1 MDIHDKPAFP
11 VANHRLLQP
20 GMTLR
25 EYYAGQA
32 LGAII
37 AATSRGQHTVL
48 RDDGLSAI
56 QSIARD
62 AVEMAD
68 ALLAALANAEAP

>member
-1 MDIHDKPAFP
+1 MPNLHAFP
-11 VANHRLLQP
+11 QSSLLEGP
-20 GMTLR
+20 FGGMTLR

-37 AATSRGQHTVL
+37 TATSRGQHTVL